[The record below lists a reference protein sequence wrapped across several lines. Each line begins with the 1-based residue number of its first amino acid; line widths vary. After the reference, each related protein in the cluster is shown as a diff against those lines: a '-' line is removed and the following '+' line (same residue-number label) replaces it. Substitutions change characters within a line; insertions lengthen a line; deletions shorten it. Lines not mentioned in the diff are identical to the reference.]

1 MKPRPRIDVSSL
13 PTMAFG
19 PSSTLFWGVAGML
32 AIETTMFGLLFASY
46 FYLRGN
52 ETLWPPGGGSHGDP
66 PIGPA
71 TVGLFLQLLSVA
83 PMIVVHRESGR
94 KRKLKTMRFWLI
106 VSMTI
111 GLLALAFRAAEFGEL
126 PFRWDHHAYGS
137 IVWAILGMHA
147 IHLIASGG
155 ENILFTVLLFK
166 GPIEERHLLDLRLNA
181 MYWYFVVIW
190 GLAVYALIYLDPGVL
205 RS

>member
-13 PTMAFG
+13 PSMAFG
-19 PSSTLFWGVAGML
+19 PSSTLFWGVSGML

-52 ETLWPPGGGSHGDP
+52 ETLWPPGAGSHGNP

-71 TVGLFLQLLSVA
+71 TVCLFLQLLSVA
-83 PMIVVHRESGR
+83 PMIVVHRESGQE
-94 KRKLKTMRFWLI
+94 RKLKRMRLWLI
-106 VSMTI
+106 LAMAI
-111 GLLALAFRAAEFGEL
+111 GLLALAARAAEIGEL

-147 IHLIASGG
+147 IHLLASSG
-155 ENILFTVLLFK
+155 ENVLFAVLLFK
-166 GPIEERHLLDLRLNA
+166 GPVEEKHLLDLRLNA
-181 MYWYFVVIW
+181 LYW
-190 GLAVYALIYLDPGVL
+190 
-205 RS
+205 